1 MFDFFTDND
10 TTYGGVNFVGGEEAK
25 AIKLIS
31 TQDNGIAVLG
41 VDVRSF
47 LQPDPNRES
56 WVLFLYAIYPWSLE
70 LESRGE

>member
-10 TTYGGVNFVGGEEAK
+10 TTYGRVNFVGGEEAK

-31 TQDNGIAVLG
+31 TQDDGIAVLG
-41 VDVRSF
+41 VDVRTF

-56 WVLFLYAIYPWSLE
+56 
-70 LESRGE
+70 